1 MTWGSADDEIQSY
14 ITGGKHGVMNFN
26 FDLLK
31 YLYILK
37 LFMFELISFSCNAMA
52 PFVKKTPEAFLLP
65 SEASIVKAA
74 AGWAHCV
81 SVTGN
86 SFSFSLSFQF

>member
-1 MTWGSADDEIQSY
+1 
-14 ITGGKHGVMNFN
+14 
-26 FDLLK
+26 
-31 YLYILK
+31 
-37 LFMFELISFSCNAMA
+37 MFELILIPAMQWHLL
-52 PFVKKTPEAFLLP
+52 KKTPEAFLLP

-86 SFSFSLSFQF
+86 SFPSLFLFISSLLFASY